1 MTNLL
6 YITASL
12 SGPNSKSGLIADEFL
27 KAWQAANG
35 AAHIEH
41 RDLGAGAVPHLS
53 GEHLKAWA
61 TPPER
66 RSDSEIALI
75 RESDPLIEEVE
86 AADVIVI
93 AAPMYNFAI
102 PSTLKAWIDHITR
115 AGRTFRYTAEG
126 KPEGLL
132 KNKKVFVIAA
142 RGGVYGSDSPVKAL
156 DFQEPYLRAILG
168 FNGLTDVTFVH
179 VEGQS
184 MGAEN
189 AAAGLVRARDR
200 LSGIVSSDRAAA

>member
-6 YITASL
+6 YVTASL
-12 SGPNSKSGLIADEFL
+12 HGPNSKSGLIGAEFL
-27 KAWQAANG
+27 AAWQG
-35 AAHIEH
+35 AHGPAHIVH
-41 RDLGAGAVPHLS
+41 RDLGNGTIPHLS
-53 GEHLKAWA
+53 GEHIKAWT
-61 TPPER
+61 TPSEQ
-66 RSDSEIALI
+66 RSDREHALA

-86 AADVIVI
+86 AAGVIVI

-102 PSTLKAWIDHITR
+102 PSTLKSWIDHITR

-132 KNKKVFVIAA
+132 KNKKVFVVAA
-142 RGGVYGSDSPVKAL
+142 RGGIYTGDSPAKAY

-179 VEGQS
+179 VEGQL
-184 MGAEN
+184 MGPEA
-189 AAAGLVRARDR
+189 AAAGLGRARKT
-200 LSGIVSSDRAAA
+200 LSGIVPAARAAA